1 MYRYCHS
8 IACLC
13 LLTTIAFAH
22 DDHPEP
28 PAKIE
33 AAVQHKPSVLPDRI
47 VLTWSSDPAHTQ
59 DVTWRTSIDVHHAFV
74 EYAVATKGPYFVAN
88 AVRIEATTA
97 PFESDLGTCHLHT
110 AQMKALAPA
119 TKYAYRVGD
128 GNNWS
133 EWFHF
138 RSASNSPEPFTFIYF
153 GDAQNDLRS
162 MWSRIVREAQSDA
175 PKAAFML
182 HAGDLVNVA
191 NRDAEWGEWFGGGH
205 WLNAMVPSLATPGNH
220 EYGRET
226 VEVDGEKTTVRKLS
240 EHWKPYFSF
249 PMNGPE
255 GLKETVYW
263 MDFQGTRIISLNSNE
278 QHELQAQWVEQ
289 VLANNPNR
297 WTIITFHHPMY
308 SSAKGRDN
316 VGLRQLWKPIF
327 DKYKVDLVLQGHDH
341 SYARTGLELPVSAE
355 NLETGIN
362 VKEGPTVYVVSV
374 SGPKQYEVGD
384 RDFFARSASGAQL
397 YQIIDVERDTLH
409 YQARVANGELY
420 DEFVLRKQEGEF
432 NMLEDRVPDTPESR
446 KPAEIRVAPVAV
458 AVNNATSASSAGAPE
473 GSIRRDPLSVEDI
486 FAARDANKDGKLSG
500 DEIPQHMRS
509 QVAAVDADGDGAV
522 SITELEASFRRLRES
537 LGAGSR

>member
-1 MYRYCHS
+1 MHRYCHS

-13 LLTTIAFAH
+13 LLTSLTFAH
-22 DDHPEP
+22 EDHPEP
-28 PAKIE
+28 PAKID
-33 AAVQHKPSVLPDRI
+33 AAEQHKPSVLPDRI
-47 VLTWSSDPAHTQ
+47 VLTWSGDPAHTQ
-59 DVTWRTSIDVHHAFV
+59 DVTWRTSTEVHHSFV
-74 EYAVATKGPYFVAN
+74 EFAVATKGPYFVTN

-138 RSASNSPEPFTFIYF
+138 RTASTSTEPFTFIYF
-153 GDAQNDLRS
+153 GDAQNDVRS
-162 MWSRIVREAQSDA
+162 MWSRIIREAQSDA

-191 NRDAEWGEWFGGGH
+191 NRDSEWGEWFGGGH
-205 WLNAMVPSLATPGNH
+205 WLNAMMPSVATPGNH

-226 VEVDGEKTTVRKLS
+226 IEADGKETTIRKLS
-240 EHWKPYFSF
+240 GHWKPYFSF

-255 GLKETVYW
+255 GLKESVYW

-278 QHELQAQWVEQ
+278 QHELQAKWVEQ

-297 WTIITFHHPMY
+297 WTIVTFHHPMY

-327 DKYKVDLVLQGHDH
+327 DKYRVDLVLQGHDH
-341 SYARTGLELPVSAE
+341 SYARTGLALPVTAE
-355 NLETGIN
+355 NLETGVN

-374 SGPKQYEVGD
+374 SGPKQYDVGD
-384 RDFFARSASGAQL
+384 RDFFSRSASGAQL
-397 YQIIDVERDTLH
+397 YQIIEVGPDSLH
-409 YQARVANGELY
+409 YEARVANGELY
-420 DEFVLRKQEGEF
+420 DEFVLQKQEGEF
-432 NMLEDRVPDTPESR
+432 NILEDRVPDTPEAR
-446 KPAEIRVAPVAV
+446 KPAVVRVAPVAV
-458 AVNNATSASSAGAPE
+458 AESNADSSKKAAASNGQSSPGPF
-473 GSIRRDPLSVEDI
+473 SVEGI
-486 FAARDANKDGKLSG
+486 FASRDTNKDGKLSG
-500 DEIPQHMRS
+500 EEIPERMRS
-509 QVAAVDADGDGAV
+509 RVASVDADGDGAV
-522 SITELEASFRRLRES
+522 SIKELQASMRRRRETQ
-537 LGAGSR
+537 GTGSR